1 MMAKKG
7 SQIRR
12 DEATGEAKREEE
24 KRSVEF
30 IWLISFLK
38 LQVIFFFCFRLSG
51 VTLSCFWPANFWST
65 EEVLM
70 HVLILDVIESFSWW
84 E

>member
-1 MMAKKG
+1 MVAKKG

-12 DEATGEAKREEE
+12 DEATGDAKREDE

-30 IWLISFLK
+30 IWLTSFLK

-51 VTLSCFWPANFWST
+51 VKLSCFWPASFWST
-65 EEVLM
+65 EELLM

>member
-1 MMAKKG
+1 MAKKG

-12 DEATGEAKREEE
+12 DEATGEAKREDE

-30 IWLISFLK
+30 IWLTSFLK

-51 VTLSCFWPANFWST
+51 VKLICLWPASFWST
-65 EEVLM
+65 EEVLIY
-70 HVLILDVIESFSWW
+70 VLILDVIESFSWW